1 MNLQEKR
8 LQAGIEQADLAQKV
22 GTNAPMMSNFEHYK
36 CLPIPSMLARICAE
50 LKCDVL
56 DIYKKDEIYCKA
68 KSTATTTKN
77 SSDIYNLQ
85 ARLPN
90 KAREVLTP
98 ENLRLLGYRNI
109 TDFINRCYLKFER
122 KLMLIKQKKNA
133 AYQNTATSYESG
145 THTK

>member
-36 CLPIPSMLARICAE
+36 CLPIPSMLTRICAE

-133 AYQNTATSYESG
+133 TYQNTATSYESG